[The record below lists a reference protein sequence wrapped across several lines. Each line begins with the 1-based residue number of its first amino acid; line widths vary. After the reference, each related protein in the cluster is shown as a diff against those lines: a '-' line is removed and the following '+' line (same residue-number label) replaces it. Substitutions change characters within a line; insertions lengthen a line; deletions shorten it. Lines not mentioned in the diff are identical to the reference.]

1 MHDASIGNVLLGQGY
16 NYMYIYVPFI
26 NQVSD
31 KGKLICLIENINNY
45 KHVIKRKK
53 KKRIM
58 YILIDWDWKRRNEE
72 TKMEIEKKKK
82 KDYYDMI
89 KKMLHMID

>member
-16 NYMYIYVPFI
+16 SYMYIYVPFI

-45 KHVIKRKK
+45 KHVIKRTKK
-53 KKRIM
+53 KD
-58 YILIDWDWKRRNEE
+58 YVHIDWLILEAEKWRDEDGNW
-72 TKMEIEKKKK
+72 KKKK
-82 KDYYDMI
+82 KKKKITMI
-89 KKMLHMID
+89 W